1 MTNMM
6 NDTATIKVELPG
18 DVNARIFE
26 TELGFTLS
34 WDDGLINLWEETYDS
49 LALALMR
56 LAVLSKL
63 ADGDWWDGF
72 THDEEVFEI
81 RAQAF
86 LEEHA

>member
-1 MTNMM
+1 MM
-6 NDTATIKVELPG
+6 NDTAAIKVELPG

-26 TELGFTLS
+26 NRLGFTLS

-56 LAVLSKL
+56 LAALSKL
-63 ADGDWWDGF
+63 ADGDWLDAF
-72 THDEEVFEI
+72 THDDEVFAL
-81 RAQAF
+81 RAKAF